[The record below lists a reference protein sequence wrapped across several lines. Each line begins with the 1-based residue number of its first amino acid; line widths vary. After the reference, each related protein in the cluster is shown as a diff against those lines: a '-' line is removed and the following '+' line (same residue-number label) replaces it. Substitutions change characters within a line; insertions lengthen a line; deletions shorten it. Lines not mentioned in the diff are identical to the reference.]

1 MHRLSRFAPLV
12 ATILGLTLAAGACA
26 PGPQSKREAFAAYQ
40 AQMQAQGRLRTDR
53 EAPDV
58 AYSNADLADH
68 FRRIAFFNYPGDT
81 EHVPKPL
88 TRWEGPVNWAVYGTD
103 ADVETVDG
111 LMQDLARLTRLRIRQ
126 VPQRDA
132 NFLVVAMT
140 EAEQQEARATL
151 EDAETRAFLDEFL
164 GAVFDCGLVARWS
177 PRNPVI
183 DSALVYL
190 HGDLAGLYRELCFH
204 EEISQSLGLF
214 NDDPTVRPS
223 IFNDDDEFALLTTH
237 DELLLRILYD
247 PRLRPGM
254 SAAEAMPI
262 VRRIIHDI
270 RPGQ

>member
-1 MHRLSRFAPLV
+1 MHRFSRYAPRV
-12 ATILGLTLAAGACA
+12 AMILGLTLAAASCEIQ
-26 PGPQSKREAFAAYQ
+26 PQTKRQAFAAYQ
-40 AQMQAQGRLRTDR
+40 AQMQAEGRLRTDR
-53 EAPDV
+53 DARDV
-58 AYSNADLADH
+58 PYSNADLADH

-81 EHVPKPL
+81 EYVPKPL
-88 TRWEGPVNWAVYGTD
+88 TRWQGPVKWAVYGTD
-103 ADVETVDG
+103 EDVQTVER
-111 LMQDLARLTRLRIRQ
+111 LMTNLARLTRLRIRQ
-126 VPQRDA
+126 VPQREA
-132 NFLVVAMT
+132 NFLIVVMT
-140 EAEQQEARATL
+140 EEEQREARTVLSDSETL
-151 EDAETRAFLDEFL
+151 AFLDDFL

-177 PRNPVI
+177 PRDPVI

-270 RPGQ
+270 RPGR